1 MCVAYALVLCSGH
14 SFLQWSHLQKFSL
27 LVVGGVSSQLD
38 GAHFNKGHAVCLQ
51 NETCQPCC
59 QNLGPTWG
67 MNK

>member
-38 GAHFNKGHAVCLQ
+38 GAHFNKGHAGL
-51 NETCQPCC
+51 
-59 QNLGPTWG
+59 LA
-67 MNK
+67 K